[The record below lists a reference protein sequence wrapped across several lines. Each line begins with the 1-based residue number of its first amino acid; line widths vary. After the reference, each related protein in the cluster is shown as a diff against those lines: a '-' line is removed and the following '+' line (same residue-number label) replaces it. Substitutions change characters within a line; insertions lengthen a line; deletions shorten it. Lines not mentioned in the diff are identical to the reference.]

1 MPRARVTLGVA
12 VGGGTGLGFTSCCRL
27 RLSFGQGGSHPH
39 VPAGEPGPDATPPP
53 PYHAPTTR
61 PPRALRSFARGQNED
76 VISAFLQA
84 EPSASLVPVESLRH
98 APCREGA
105 LRHTLRFDPM
115 TSQTSGL
122 FVAKLTKAE
131 GGGGSLA
138 DSSVVAPLAL

>member
-1 MPRARVTLGVA
+1 M
-12 VGGGTGLGFTSCCRL
+12 
-27 RLSFGQGGSHPH
+27 
-39 VPAGEPGPDATPPP
+39 
-53 PYHAPTTR
+53 R

-76 VISAFLQA
+76 VIAAFLEA

-131 GGGGSLA
+131 GGCGSIA
-138 DSSVVAPLAL
+138 DGSVAVPSAR